1 MTLDSDDSESGKESS
16 VFLPAAK
23 SARKST
29 RAFFSAASVR
39 AAISLLFKSASCWS
53 LSATVGPLRVSPC
66 SLRNFATASSES
78 RSCWRSSTRRS
89 LSQPEARLA
98 NSRRASSWSTT

>member
-1 MTLDSDDSESGKESS
+1 M
-16 VFLPAAK
+16 
-23 SARKST
+23 
-29 RAFFSAASVR
+29 
-39 AAISLLFKSASCWS
+39 
-53 LSATVGPLRVSPC
+53 SPC

-98 NSRRASSWSTT
+98 ELKTSVELVDDIGIGYGVGELGGSDRIFPSDGNVEYLSLPAARNPQRSPQAIYSIYDGSFRRR